1 MSDTTNTTF
10 SKCNTSSE
18 VIDRLMA
25 AMAVTKPEDLPALQ
39 AAAKAR
45 PAELNAQKPTN
56 GGGGKMSVSIGASGT
71 IVFHSATNRQHWS
84 MYPSQ
89 LQDALKNGMAQPEF
103 DAKIKAAD
111 ATHLNLFQRG
121 WKLFLENEE
130 KPVVVEKREP
140 GKAAVKVTV
149 TLTRKAPGRQA
160 GPQHQRQA
168 GHRQRQGQRRDALLA
183 PWQHDPLIDPT
194 NPAGLRLCW
203 VFLFLGRAAVSSGW

>member
-1 MSDTTNTTF
+1 MSETTNANTFAKCTT
-10 SKCNTSSE
+10 SDE

-25 AMAVTKPEDLPALQ
+25 AMAVTKPEDLPALRD
-39 AAAKAR
+39 AAKAR
-45 PAELNAQKPTN
+45 QSELDAQKPSS
-56 GGGGKMSVSIGASGT
+56 GGGKMSVSIGPAAT

-89 LQDALKNGMAQPEF
+89 LQDALKNGMAQAEF
-103 DAKIKAAD
+103 DEKIRKAD

-149 TLTRKAPGRQA
+149 TLTRKRQDGKADSKAAA
-160 GPQHQRQA
+160 G
-168 GHRQRQGQRRDALLA
+168 
-183 PWQHDPLIDPT
+183 
-194 NPAGLRLCW
+194 
-203 VFLFLGRAAVSSGW
+203 AAKFDEHNAKGKGSDDMPF